1 LTSAPGVSLALQDF
15 VEYVADKELLR
26 YKDKIH
32 IGGKEGESLWTHVM
46 NLVMLIEQLH
56 SLFRLTDTEHRCLL
70 LALTIHDINKLDQY
84 GKRANGS
91 NYSYAMAARRENI
104 RAELASLQVQYF
116 LKDWEHYLE
125 DVKYLADAHQDVVQ
139 PASQW
144 HQKDHTLDETRL
156 EGPLKFLMKVADVSD
171 NTHSDNYM
179 DTDEVKIRRK
189 LREHLNAA
197 LNADNR
203 PVRFRF
209 IGYRLAELRGLFT
222 NIIHNETNT
231 FLRELFG
238 QERCIDLMHHPEGV
252 DYVLE
257 RQRTFTW
264 TPELRHQLA
273 KRVGKRFAALQ
284 AEKLAQFIQVKP
296 SGITVDAAAMQ
307 SGAPIDAII
316 RQIGMMVQH
325 KRYRLDWCDERERL
339 VRQDF
344 EQYLADATGEAML
357 QERVMQLLRES
368 DLVSRNSDQLMRGE
382 FLMACRNFLKDYRE
396 EQLKAVQQD
405 AWTRASRLFGL
416 PPEQDELYAL
426 VDPYRRAYAMAR
438 ELPERTPEQMIEDAL
453 ADLAELE
460 MQAQSLRKSK
470 QAPQADDK
478 TSENEDD
485 SAEALDM
492 DAAVA
497 FLDDYLE
504 RNLEVWDDQAGQPVQ
519 AIAFADALRRYSDP
533 KRQYVQCCYC
543 GSALRAE
550 EWMSAQVPPNIG
562 VQSFSNRLEAGSSR
576 EPKRN
581 VCPICR
587 TQFIL
592 EKLAWE
598 SHRDK
603 QGGEQ
608 VTFYLHLFP
617 YSYFTR
623 PLLDAWWYSVRQL
636 RDEDRQALWLHTD
649 EFYTRYRETG
659 GSANLKYTSSRLGGL
674 GIPLFADAISNT
686 PVLPFIASGSNY
698 GKQFLVA
705 LEVALML
712 AQWFDCRVLLS
723 RLPTPL
729 LNLTHERRYE
739 HSQSAAYTTN
749 EQGSPI
755 ALLVENVPQ
764 AMNWLVPQNALTRN
778 ETKQLCER
786 ISVLHRLAH
795 TFKLGGSDREAMI
808 YDLVSAA
815 SGDPLEI
822 YFEVDRRIEQA
833 AQHNK
838 NAEFMAAQL
847 SQQVASLI
855 KQLLEQGV

>member
-1 LTSAPGVSLALQDF
+1 LASAPGVSLALQDF
-15 VEYVADKELLR
+15 VKYVADKELLR

-32 IGGKEGESLWTHVM
+32 TGGKEGESLWTHVM
-46 NLVMLIEQLH
+46 NLVMLVEQLC
-56 SLFRLTDTEHRCLL
+56 SLFQLNDTEHRCLL

-84 GKRANGS
+84 GKHADGS
-91 NYSYAMAARRENI
+91 AYSYAMAARPENI
-104 RAELASLQVQYF
+104 QDALERLQVESF
-116 LKDWEHYLE
+116 FKDWGHYLE
-125 DVKYLADAHQDVVQ
+125 DIKYLADAHQDKLQ
-139 PASQW
+139 LPSQW
-144 HQKDHTLDETRL
+144 RQKDHMLDEARL
-156 EGPLKFLMKVADVSD
+156 EGPLRYLMKVADVSD
-171 NTHSDNYM
+171 NAHSGSYM
-179 DTDEVKIRRK
+179 DADEVKIRHK
-189 LREHLNAA
+189 LQGHLNAA
-197 LNADNR
+197 LNSDHR
-203 PVRFRF
+203 PMRFRF

-222 NIIHNETNT
+222 NIIHNEMNT

-252 DYVLE
+252 DYALE
-257 RQRTFTW
+257 QQCAFTW
-264 TPELRHQLA
+264 TPQLRHQVA
-273 KRVGKRFAALQ
+273 KRVGKRFADLQ
-284 AEKLAQFIQVKP
+284 ADKLAQFIQVKP
-296 SGITVDAAAMQ
+296 SGITVDTAAMQ
-307 SGAPIDAII
+307 SGASIATII
-316 RQIGMMVQH
+316 QLIGTIVQH

-344 EQYLADATGEAML
+344 EHYLADATGDTML
-357 QERVMQLLRES
+357 QERVMQLLREH
-368 DLVSRNSDQLMRGE
+368 DLISRNPYQLMRGE
-382 FLMACRNFLKDYRE
+382 FLMAYRNFLKDYRE

-438 ELPERTPEQMIEDAL
+438 KLPEPIEQMVEDAL
-453 ADLAELE
+453 DDLAELE
-460 MQAQSLRKSK
+460 TQTKSLRKDK
-470 QAPQADDK
+470 QASRADDK
-478 TSENEDD
+478 TSGNEDG
-485 SAEALDM
+485 SAEPLDM
-492 DAAVA
+492 NATIAY
-497 FLDDYLE
+497 LDDYLE

-519 AIAFADALRRYSDP
+519 AIAFVDALRRYTDP

-576 EPKRN
+576 DPKRN
-581 VCPICR
+581 VCPVCR

-603 QGGEQ
+603 QGSEQ

-617 YSYFTR
+617 YSYFTK
-623 PLLDAWWYSVRQL
+623 PLLEAWWYSVQQL
-636 RDEDRQALWLHTD
+636 RDTDRQAIWLHTD
-649 EFYTRYRETG
+649 EFYAHYRETG

-674 GIPLFADAISNT
+674 GIPLFAEAISNT

-729 LNLTHERRYE
+729 LNLEHERRHD
-739 HSQSAAYTTN
+739 HSQNATHTTN
-749 EQGSPI
+749 EQSSPI

-764 AMNWLVPQNALTRN
+764 AMSWLVPQNALTRD
-778 ETKQLCER
+778 ETKHLCER
-786 ISVLHRLAH
+786 ISILHHLAH

-822 YFEVDRRIEQA
+822 YFEVDRRIEQV
-833 AQHNK
+833 AQHSK
-838 NAEFMAAQL
+838 NTEFMAAQL
-847 SQQVASLI
+847 SQQAAPLI